1 MKKYKR
7 VVFFE
12 IGLES
17 KTLEKMEKSTWKAII
32 KEKCEKKE

>member
-12 IGLES
+12 IEIES
-17 KTLEKMEKSTWKAII
+17 KTLEKNEKINMESNY
-32 KEKCEKKE
+32 